1 MLKKSAL
8 VGMPAGTGGAATQL
22 TVELTAG
29 LTLDALRATTEYV
42 ALPVDVDVVLQVAVE
57 LAHPVQA

>member
-1 MLKKSAL
+1 
-8 VGMPAGTGGAATQL
+8 MPAGTGGAATQL